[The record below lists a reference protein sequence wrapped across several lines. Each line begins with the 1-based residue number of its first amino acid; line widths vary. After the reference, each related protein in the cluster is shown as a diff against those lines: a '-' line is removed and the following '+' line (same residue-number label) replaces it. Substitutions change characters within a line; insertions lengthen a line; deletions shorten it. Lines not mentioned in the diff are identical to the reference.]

1 MQLLCVFIF
10 LQLLL
15 LLIII
20 KAAFPEIN
28 GISPEKIQH
37 QRRKKSRSV
46 ERSNTYP
53 DVSKAEIKK
62 K

>member
-37 QRRKKSRSV
+37 QRRKKKPISGEV
-46 ERSNTYP
+46 EHIP
-53 DVSKAEIKK
+53 
-62 K
+62 